1 MADNKLRVFK
11 MRNQSAE
18 ELNKSLDAL
27 KNELSQLRVAKVAG
41 GAASKICKIKTVRKA
56 IAKHLTVICE
66 KSRAA
71 VREEYKG
78 KNKIPKQLR
87 GKQTRSIRRRLT
99 PAQLKKVTAKA
110 QKKADNFPLRKF
122 ALRA

>member
-1 MADNKLRVFK
+1 MADNKLKVFK

-56 IAKHLTVICE
+56 IAKHLTVITE

-78 KNKIPKQLR
+78 KNKLPKQLR
-87 GKQTRSIRRRLT
+87 AKKTRSLRRRLS
-99 PAQLKKVTAKA
+99 PAQAKKMTAKA
-110 QKKADNFPLRKF
+110 EKKAANFPLRKF